1 MPSYDT
7 NQCES
12 DILPAKK
19 EVKDNPNE
27 TIKLTVVF
35 ANHRE
40 TYEMRRGEVAQKIME
55 LKNDKA
61 VKYLY
66 HWINK

>member
-35 ANHRE
+35 
-40 TYEMRRGEVAQKIME
+40 EMKRGEVQGIIEK
-55 LKNDKA
+55 LKSSKA

-66 HWINK
+66 HWINQEWK